1 MNIKKTLI
9 SLSLIGII
17 TLFFALPLVSFAGTP
32 QDCCK
37 LRHDLSDINGQDY
50 VEGDVVKSKSPGAQ
64 CDLTPGA
71 GGTTYERDDW
81 GLVCMLDTIVTATD
95 WIFYFL
101 VSIAVLMIIMGGVT
115 IMTSAGSI
123 ERANKGK
130 NYIIYAI
137 AGLAIAL
144 IAKAIPALVKAIMGV

>member
-1 MNIKKTLI
+1 MNTKKTLI
-9 SLSLIGII
+9 ALSLIGII
-17 TLFFALPLVSFAGTP
+17 TLFFALPLVSSAVGA
-32 QDCCK
+32 QDCCTLK
-37 LRHDLSDINGQDY
+37 HNLNGINGHDY
-50 VEGDVVKSKSPGAQ
+50 SKGDVVGSNDPGAQ
-64 CDLTPGA
+64 CDSVITRP
-71 GGTTYERDDW
+71 TSDW

-101 VSIAVLMIIMGGVT
+101 VSITVLMIIMGGVT
-115 IMTSAGSI
+115 IMTSAGSV

-144 IAKAIPALVKAIMGV
+144 IAKAIPALVKAMMGF